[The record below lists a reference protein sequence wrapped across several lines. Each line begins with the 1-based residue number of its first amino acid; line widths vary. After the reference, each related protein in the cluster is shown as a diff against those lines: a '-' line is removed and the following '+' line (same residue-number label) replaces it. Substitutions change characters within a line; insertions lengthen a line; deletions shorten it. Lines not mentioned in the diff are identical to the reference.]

1 MKKSITLFFALML
14 TVIVQLGCRETKE
27 EKAEDAIEEVGDGLE
42 EAGDE
47 VEDAA
52 KDVKE
57 ELDGETDDH

>member
-1 MKKSITLFFALML
+1 MKKSIILFSLLIMSLL
-14 TVIVQLGCRETKE
+14 TVINCRETKE
-27 EKAEDAIEEVGDGLE
+27 EKAEDAIEEVEDGLE
-42 EAGDE
+42 EAGEE